1 VGCAAALAKGG
12 DVIVRLT
19 AAAAMLLTAVLLLML
34 ARDTWH
40 WQHAIADADARASLV
55 VISPDAWRADTS
67 LPHDPARRLLG
78 INDDLEYRATLMR
91 AAFFASHQL
100 DSKTLKERAIV
111 ETALQRLAGDTTEP
125 VRASRA
131 ADLLGVLRYSDPPSP
146 DQVENAYEGD
156 QSGQSTQLTP
166 EHKAMAQFLAA
177 VRVDPGNDSAER
189 NLELM
194 LRQPLPPPHKGVPQ
208 AGGGDRAGR
217 KGSGAQDPGHG
228 Y

>member
-1 VGCAAALAKGG
+1 
-12 DVIVRLT
+12 VITRLT
-19 AAAAMLLTAVLLLML
+19 GAVAMLIAAVLLLLL

-40 WQHAIADADARASLV
+40 WQRAINDADARASLG
-55 VISPDAWRADTS
+55 VISPDAWTAATN
-67 LPHDPARRLLG
+67 LPRDPAGNLLG
-78 INDDLEYRATLMR
+78 IDDDLEYRATLTR
-91 AAFFASHQL
+91 AAFFASRQV
-100 DSKTLKERAIV
+100 DSKTLKQRAIV
-111 ETALQRLAGDTTEP
+111 ETALQRIAGDTSDP

-131 ADLLGVLRYSDPPSP
+131 ADMLGVLRYTDPPSP

-166 EHKAMAQFLAA
+166 EQKAMAEFLSA
-177 VRVDPGNDSAER
+177 VRIDPDNDNAER